1 MNTAAIH
8 SLVRQA
14 LREDRAAQDITTLSL
29 IPARQFASARII
41 YRQEG
46 TVCGHRLARE
56 IFRKLDPGVRYKA
69 LIKDGEEAAK
79 GSAVAL
85 IRAKTRAV
93 LSGERTALNFFGR
106 LGGIATQTR
115 RFVNA
120 VSGTGCAILDT
131 RKTTP
136 TLRDLERYAVRCG
149 GGQNHRFDLQEMV
162 MIKDNHRTACRPE
175 VDIAGAIRIVRAK
188 SRRRIVAEVDD
199 LEELAAAL
207 LAAPDIIL
215 LDNMR
220 PAMVGQAV
228 AIRNRLNKS
237 IQLEASGGITLRNVA
252 RYARAGVDRISLG
265 ALTHSAPSVDVSLEL
280 DYDPK

>member
-56 IFRKLDPGVRYKA
+56 IFRKLDPGARYKT
-69 LIKDGEEAAK
+69 LVKDGEEAAK

-106 LGGIATQTR
+106 LGGIATHTH
-115 RFVNA
+115 RFVKA

-252 RYARAGVDRISLG
+252 HYAQAGVDRISLG
-265 ALTHSAPSVDVSLEL
+265 ALTHSAPAVDVSLEL

>member
-1 MNTAAIH
+1 M
-8 SLVRQA
+8 
-14 LREDRAAQDITTLSL
+14 
-29 IPARQFASARII
+29 
-41 YRQEG
+41 
-46 TVCGHRLARE
+46 
-56 IFRKLDPGVRYKA
+56 
-69 LIKDGEEAAK
+69 
-79 GSAVAL
+79 AL

-188 SRRRIVAEVDD
+188 TRRRIVAEVED